1 MGREVAELSDDWSWL
16 RDLYF
21 EARRRWIDI
30 EIDKIKV
37 RRSKIEVYM
46 VIRSTKVKIII
57 YKDGRVWVVSK
68 LKGLNISLKKI
79 VTRILEKRKRR
90 QE

>member
-1 MGREVAELSDDWSWL
+1 MSVIDSDWSWL

-21 EARRRWIDI
+21 EARRRWIDV

-37 RRSKIEVYM
+37 RRSKVEVYM
-46 VIRSTKVKIII
+46 RIREEKVKIII
-57 YKDGRVWVVSK
+57 YRDGRIWVASR
-68 LKGLNISLKKI
+68 LKGLNIALKNI
-79 VTRILEKRKRR
+79 VTRILEKKRKR

>member
-1 MGREVAELSDDWSWL
+1 MAELSDDWSWL

-30 EIDKIKV
+30 EIDKVKV
-37 RRSKIEVYM
+37 RKSKIEVYM
-46 VIRSTKVKIII
+46 KIRGEKVKIIV
-57 YKDGRVWVVSK
+57 YKDGRVWVVSR

-79 VTRILEKRKRR
+79 VTHILEKRKRR

>member
-1 MGREVAELSDDWSWL
+1 MGREVVEPSGDWSWL

-30 EIDKIKV
+30 GIDKVKV
-37 RRSKIEVYM
+37 RKSKIEVYM
-46 VIRSTKVKIII
+46 EIRGEKVKIIV
-57 YKDGRVWVVSK
+57 YKDGRVWVVSR

-79 VTRILEKRKRR
+79 VTSILEKRRR

>member
-1 MGREVAELSDDWSWL
+1 MTELSNDWTWL

-21 EARRRWIDI
+21 EARRRWIDV

-37 RRSKIEVYM
+37 RRFKIEVYLK
-46 VIRSTKVKIII
+46 IRGEKVKIIL
-57 YKDGRVWVVSK
+57 YKDGRVRVFSR
-68 LKGLNISLKKI
+68 LKGLNISFKKI
-79 VTRILEKRKRR
+79 VTHILEKRKRK